1 MTLLEPTDYWR
12 RVPPRWK
19 PYWHFHNI
27 PVQSDVSHADSPLR
41 YVRQL
46 ASPQDFV
53 VRGVVSTVEPSG
65 LYCMILRLEFMP
77 LQLFCCL

>member
-1 MTLLEPTDYWR
+1 VSFDQVYGWEMTLLEPTDYWR

-27 PVQSDVSHADSPLR
+27 PVQSDLSHADSPLR

-53 VRGVVSTVEPSG
+53 VRGGVTTVFSTMMSV
-65 LYCMILRLEFMP
+65 LYVFWL
-77 LQLFCCL
+77 